1 MSLLDQAGAV
11 VDPGRRP
18 ADAGRG
24 RGLLGAAAA
33 VTLACGA
40 LVLVAGWHLT
50 QGTSGIGAGDLVGVL
65 TGSADADVR
74 DVLVDSRLP
83 RTLAGLVVGVALG
96 AAGALFQSLAR
107 NALASPDTLAV
118 NAGAYLAVSVAAAS
132 GLTLPFLGS
141 SLVAFTGAMA
151 GAGAVLL
158 LSGGGAAS
166 TTRLVL
172 AGTAVA
178 LALEAAADGV
188 LLLFEEETTG
198 LFAWSNGT
206 LTQTGLGGVRMAAP
220 IVAVALLLSLLAA
233 RRLDLMALGDD
244 TAHVLGV
251 PVRRTRVVVT
261 VLAVLM
267 CACAATLAGP
277 IGFIGLAAPA
287 AVRLLGKVVPSV
299 ARHGVLVPLAGLVG
313 AIVVLLADALVRAA
327 LGADGSLMVP
337 TGVTTTIL
345 GAVVLV
351 ALARRA
357 RDAGATR
364 RPVSAS
370 ARPRSR
376 AWFLGVCLV
385 LVPATVAT
393 GLVGLLCGYTQ
404 LLLGDLAHWVQGDAV
419 PVVEFAMDERAPR
432 VAAALLG
439 GAALALAGTVIQAVC
454 RNPLAEPGF
463 LGITAGA
470 GLGAVVVVT
479 TTAATLTAISVAAG
493 TGALAAMALVY
504 ALTWRGG
511 LDSDR
516 LVLVGVGVA
525 AGAAGLSSLLLVHA
539 DPWNTPALF
548 TWLSGSTYG
557 RTWTHVLPA
566 LVALVVML
574 PPAWLAH
581 RRLDLLAVD
590 EDTPRLVGIRI
601 ERLRL
606 LLLLAATILA
616 STAVSAVGVVGFVG
630 LVAPHAA
637 RALVGGRH
645 LRVVPVAVLLGAV
658 LLGLADTVGRTV
670 IAPAQVPAGLVVAA
684 VGTPYFLYLLRTSGR
699 TR

>member
-1 MSLLDQAGAV
+1 MTLLDRAGPATY
-11 VDPGRRP
+11 PGQGP
-18 ADAGRG
+18 TDAAGV
-24 RGLLGAAAA
+24 RGLLGATAAF
-33 VTLACGA
+33 VTVSAA
-40 LVLVAGWHLT
+40 LVVVAAWHLT
-50 QGTSGIGAGDLVGVL
+50 QGTTGIGADELVGVL
-65 TGSADADVR
+65 IGSADDDVR

-83 RTLAGLVVGVALG
+83 RMLAGLVVGVALG

-118 NAGAYLAVSVAAAS
+118 NAGAYFAVSLAAAF
-132 GLTLPFLGS
+132 GLSLPFLGS
-141 SLVAFTGAMA
+141 GLVAFVGALVA
-151 GAGAVLL
+151 AGAVLM
-158 LSGGGAAS
+158 LSGAGAAS

-172 AGTAVA
+172 AGTAIA
-178 LALEAAADGV
+178 LALDAAADSV

-198 LFAWSNGT
+198 IFAWSNGT
-206 LTQTGLGGVRMAAP
+206 LTQTGLDGVRLAGP
-220 IVAVALLLSLLAA
+220 IVGAALLLGMLSS

-251 PVRRTRVVVT
+251 PVRRTRVMVT

-287 AVRLLGKVVPSV
+287 AVRLLGKVVPTV
-299 ARHGVLVPLAGLVG
+299 ARHAVLVPLAGLVG
-313 AIVVLLADALVRAA
+313 AVVVLLADALMRAF
-327 LGADGSLMVP
+327 LGAEASLMVP

-351 ALARRA
+351 VLARNA

-364 RPVSAS
+364 RPPV
-370 ARPRSR
+370 ARVGGGRSR
-376 AWFLGVCLV
+376 LRFLVVVGV
-385 LVPATVAT
+385 LVVLTVGTAV
-393 GLVGLLCGYTQ
+393 VGLMSGYTQ
-404 LLLGDLAHWVQGDAV
+404 LLVGDLVNWARGDAV
-419 PVVEFAMDERAPR
+419 AVVEFAMDERTPR
-432 VAAALLG
+432 VVAALLG
-439 GAALALAGTVIQAVC
+439 GAALALGGTVIQAVC

-470 GLGAVVVVT
+470 GLGAVIVVT
-479 TTAATLTAISVAAG
+479 ATAATMPSISVAAG
-493 TGALAAMALVY
+493 VGSVVAMALVY

-525 AGAAGLSSLLLVHA
+525 AGATAISALLLVRA

-548 TWLSGSTYG
+548 NWLSGSTYG
-557 RTWTHVLPA
+557 RTWPQVLPA
-566 LVALVVML
+566 LAALLIAMPL
-574 PPAWLAH
+574 AWIAH
-581 RRLDLLAVD
+581 RQLDLLAVD

-606 LLLLAATILA
+606 LLLVAATLLS

-645 LRVVPVAVLLGAV
+645 LRVIPVAVLLGAV

-670 IAPAQVPAGLVVAA
+670 IAPAQIPAGLIVAVVGA
-684 VGTPYFLYLLRTSGR
+684 PYFLYLLRRSR
-699 TR
+699 A